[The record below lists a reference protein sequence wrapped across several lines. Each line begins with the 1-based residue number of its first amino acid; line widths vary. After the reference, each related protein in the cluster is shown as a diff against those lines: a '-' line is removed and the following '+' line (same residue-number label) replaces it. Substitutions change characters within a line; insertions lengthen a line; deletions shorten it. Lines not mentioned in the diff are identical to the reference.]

1 MLAPGTYRL
10 AADLANPQSDR
21 RERYDWR
28 KKAVF
33 TAGTEFVV
41 VADTVDRETIDRW
54 SASGIDTSTWTVI
67 RMVGSKHT
75 YQDVHQ
81 HGVCA
86 ELYAALEGALQPVA
100 ESVAACLSRLE
111 VRDHFAEWLLDSG
124 AVTRELFERLW
135 QAYSD
140 RTEDQASAI
149 RLVERT

>member
-10 AADLANPQSDR
+10 AADLANPQADR

-33 TAGTEFVV
+33 TAGTEFIA
-41 VADTVDRETIDRW
+41 VAITERW
-54 SASGIDTSTWTVI
+54 SDSDIIVV
-67 RMVGSKHT
+67 RVVGARHVH
-75 YQDVHQ
+75 QDVRSWGTH
-81 HGVCA
+81 A

-111 VRDHFAEWLLDSG
+111 VRDHFAAWLLDSG

-140 RTEDQASAI
+140 RTEDQPSAI
-149 RLVERT
+149 RLVERP